1 MQERPL
7 NGKPAPDC
15 KVSPDNADNSQ
26 QRIVVFLKEPAK
38 RRLAK
43 SNLAMCQPAGKGCMN
58 NKDVPTGQYETH
70 NAQKSSEQNAFNH
83 AANSDGRGAQVRK
96 EANQIIAAINV
107 AAQATE
113 EIDKI
118 IKSISGIVTQ
128 ADNENIPDKRR
139 LALQSEAN
147 TLVAEINH
155 RVQGAISGPV
165 NPLLG
170 EPIKLEVT
178 REIGRAIEVNLPQHA
193 RDLFGLGPIDL
204 SRREMLGSL
213 HLALRKA
220 QEQLQE
226 LKSAVG
232 ESRQSVE
239 SVLNEVDVALQNAEA
254 SQVSVRELDEALQIA
269 KSAKSGIAD
278 NPHKALSSYTG
289 FSKRAL
295 SLLE

>member
-1 MQERPL
+1 
-7 NGKPAPDC
+7 
-15 KVSPDNADNSQ
+15 
-26 QRIVVFLKEPAK
+26 
-38 RRLAK
+38 
-43 SNLAMCQPAGKGCMN
+43 MN
-58 NKDVPTGQYETH
+58 NKDVPAEQRGK
-70 NAQKSSEQNAFNH
+70 NSAAKSDEYGVFDR
-83 AANSDGRGAQVRK
+83 AANTDGRGAQVRN

-107 AAQATE
+107 AAEATE

-118 IKSISGIVTQ
+118 IKSISGIVAQ

-155 RVQGAISGPV
+155 RVRGAISGPM

-170 EPIKLEVT
+170 EPIRLEVT
-178 REIGRAIEVNLPQHA
+178 QEIGRAIEVNLPAHA

-204 SRREMLGSL
+204 SRQEMIGSL
-213 HLALRKA
+213 HLALKKA
-220 QEQLQE
+220 QEQLYE
-226 LKSAVG
+226 LKAAVG

-239 SVLNEVDVALQNAEA
+239 SVLNEVDVALQNSEA

-269 KSAKSGIAD
+269 KSTRTGISE
-278 NPHKALSSYTG
+278 NPQKALSSYTG